1 MTRQRT
7 RESLGNMLLGPCP
20 YCEGRGRIKSPV
32 TIAYEILR
40 AIKKER
46 AQLVNGKRIM
56 VRLNPEIANFLY
68 DDQNRSL
75 DHLER
80 EINQKIIL
88 KASEELPH
96 EKYEITT
103 A

>member
-1 MTRQRT
+1 
-7 RESLGNMLLGPCP
+7 
-20 YCEGRGRIKSPV
+20 
-32 TIAYEILR
+32 
-40 AIKKER
+40 
-46 AQLVNGKRIM
+46 M